1 MEPLFEFGI
10 IFGRGCGGHHMGA
23 KSNLMVISQISASR
37 QHLHTL
43 SIAQVPICNTK
54 IAN

>member
-10 IFGRGCGGHHMGA
+10 IFGRGSGGHHMGA

-43 SIAQVPICNTK
+43 SIAQVPICNTN
-54 IAN
+54 IGN